1 MKKTVKISG
10 NEYFMQSSAY
20 TQFKYK
26 DITGRKLL
34 DDLMKLQKLSN
45 LDEAGM
51 LNGIDDLIEVLLQ
64 ITYVMIEEADSSQV
78 KNYEDFLKSIDNLFE
93 DPSWMNEVIEL
104 AISPLSRG
112 I

>member
-10 NEYFMQSSAY
+10 KEYFMQSSAF

-26 DITGRKLL
+26 DVTGRKLL
-34 DDLMKLQKLSN
+34 DDLMKLQKLSD
-45 LDEAGM
+45 LDETAM
-51 LNGIDDLIEVLLQ
+51 LNGIDDLTETLLQ

-78 KNYEDFLKSIDNLFE
+78 KSYDDFLKSIDNLFE
-93 DPSWMNEVIEL
+93 DPTWMNEVIEL
-104 AISPLSRG
+104 AISPISRG